1 MRAINTIEPE
11 AEAPVSSA
19 YQKPEPAPAQLSL
32 RAVTILE
39 VVSVLFTVLL
49 TSWVV
54 VPLRLNNRPLE
65 VIPALLA
72 LGLMLNSHRLR
83 RETPGMLG
91 FTASHFGA
99 ALKLLLIPML
109 VATAIILLAGYRLAS
124 LHFDARFWLSFTGRS
139 VWGLLQQYILQAFIY
154 RRVKFVLLS
163 EGLSGMAQVAR
174 VRLAILIAASL
185 FALVHAPNVP
195 LMALTLIAGLL
206 WTWVYER
213 APNLF
218 ALGLSHGLLSASAAA
233 SLPEWMIQGMV
244 VGLRHLAY
252 QAF

>member
-19 YQKPEPAPAQLSL
+19 SQKPAPAQLSL

-91 FTASHFGA
+91 FSANHFGP

-109 VATAIILLAGYRLAS
+109 VATAIILFAGYRLAS
-124 LHFDARFWLSFTGRS
+124 LHFDSRFWLSFTGRS

-154 RRVKFVLLS
+154 RRVKFVLLT
-163 EGLSGMAQVAR
+163 EGLTETERAAR
-174 VRLAILIAASL
+174 VRLSILLGASL

-195 LMALTLIAGLL
+195 LMVLTLIAGLL

-218 ALGLSHGLLSASAAA
+218 ALGLSHGLLSAIAAA